1 MRPFFIG
8 LACLVIKIHLWLI
21 YFCVTAN
28 LYHIHTRKEVE
39 DVKIITRTEAAK
51 SGLTKYYTGA
61 ACRNGHV
68 CERYTVNGA
77 CVECNAN
84 HTKAQR
90 SRIRE
95 MIALA
100 KNQNEEAHA

>member
-1 MRPFFIG
+1 M
-8 LACLVIKIHLWLI
+8 
-21 YFCVTAN
+21 
-28 LYHIHTRKEVE
+28 
-39 DVKIITRTEAAK
+39 KIITRTEAAK
-51 SGLTKYYTGA
+51 SGLTKYYTGV

-90 SRIRE
+90 SRIRG

-100 KNQNEEAHA
+100 RNQNEEAHA

>member
-1 MRPFFIG
+1 M
-8 LACLVIKIHLWLI
+8 
-21 YFCVTAN
+21 
-28 LYHIHTRKEVE
+28 
-39 DVKIITRTEAAK
+39 KIITRAEAAK
-51 SGLTKYYTGA
+51 AGIMKYYTGA

-84 HTKAQR
+84 HTRAQR
-90 SRIRE
+90 VRIRG

-100 KNQNEEAHA
+100 RNQNEEAHA

>member
-1 MRPFFIG
+1 M
-8 LACLVIKIHLWLI
+8 AWVTKIYLWLI

-51 SGLTKYYTGA
+51 LGLTKYYTGV

-77 CVECNAN
+77 CVECNAS

-90 SRIRE
+90 QRIRE
-95 MIALA
+95 MITLA
-100 KNQNEEAHA
+100 KESGEVAHA